1 MSPCCTL
8 FRNILIH
15 RDWHA
20 KDDINNKDNGH
31 NGDLELYDTD
41 SSIRE
46 RNEDWTN
53 IWKDDAFECAPVPC
67 VALADDALI

>member
-1 MSPCCTL
+1 MV
-8 FRNILIH
+8 I
-15 RDWHA
+15 W
-20 KDDINNKDNGH
+20 
-31 NGDLELYDTD
+31 
-41 SSIRE
+41 E